1 MTRKRLGFYALYL
14 ILYVGLRLVI
24 YSVLQNLGIYNQVI
38 DNVMGMILI
47 LTMIVIYTF
56 IKKM

>member
-38 DNVMGMILI
+38 DNVMGMIL
-47 LTMIVIYTF
+47 TMIVIYTF